1 MSARFWARRRLET
14 AELLCR
20 DGYIDA
26 ATFRALL
33 DTPDFA
39 SVSAGQYSTTHC
51 LHCGRYCGA
60 DMCEDCVRAYANV
73 GAAVAPPPVVT
84 AAPGYNV
91 RITGIDV
98 EPAPELSKRACKP
111 GCGAV
116 GKYWDT
122 AEGIACRLCGRLVK

>member
-1 MSARFWARRRLET
+1 MA
-14 AELLCR
+14 
-20 DGYIDA
+20 GYNDVA
-26 ATFRALL
+26 DFRALL

-39 SVSAGQYSTTHC
+39 YMGAGQYSTTHC

-60 DMCEDCVRAYANV
+60 DMCEDCVQAYANV
-73 GAAVAPPPVVT
+73 GAAVAPSPVVT

-91 RITGIDV
+91 RITGIAV
-98 EPAPELSKRACKP
+98 EPGDPQEYAKRACKP